1 MKRLFIVT
9 IAAVMCCG
17 AMAQKAPKGRNIAV
31 KKAMV
36 EVIEEDPRL
45 EEMRQSTQKIMFIDS
60 IVVDKK
66 DILKMLNKTKD
77 IGTFADLGAFL
88 PNDNDG
94 DSFVFINEMEN
105 RCYYS
110 KLEKSQKELFS
121 SDFIGNQWTNIQQV
135 TGIGDGTELTDKN
148 YPFMMSDGV
157 TLYFAAQ
164 GDESIGGWDIFV
176 TRYDSDDN
184 TYLKAENIGMPFNST
199 ANDFFYIVDDIN
211 NIGWFASDRRQPEG
225 KVCIYT
231 FIPSETRQNYNT
243 DNMSEEEIISL
254 SSIYSIKDTWGK
266 GNERQEALQ
275 RMKAAA
281 KENIRE
287 NEIFFVVSDNTVYTK
302 LTDFKHKENV
312 EIIKDV
318 IAAREKL
325 TKLKENLEKT
335 RSFYGKASDSDK
347 EIMTSEIMD
356 MEQQVEELQTL
367 ITAKEKKVRNSENLS
382 KK

>member
-1 MKRLFIVT
+1 
-9 IAAVMCCG
+9 MCCG

-135 TGIGDGTELTDKN
+135 TGIGDGTTLTDKN

-199 ANDFFYIVDDIN
+199 ANDYFYIVDDIN

-254 SSIYSIKDTWGK
+254 SSIHSIKDTWGK

-367 ITAKEKKVRNSENLS
+367 ITAKEKKVRNLENLS